1 MDITTLNRKIED
13 LEKKLLEEKS
23 GQEIDKIKVNF
34 ILPFGGLLPLTSPF
48 K

>member
-34 ILPFGGLLPLTSPF
+34 FLPSGGPLPLTSPF